1 MANTTEKYTSAELRA
16 DPLLFQSVMA
26 RAGAGRARKKPAV
39 DATTPPLVARKKW
52 QPAPAYDCYLGIDPG
67 TNTGI
72 AIRDTRGT
80 SPITLLTL
88 NFWKTVALIR
98 DLHTQHGERLLVVIE
113 DPNVHKSLYAN
124 KDNTSGN
131 VRTNIAQ
138 KIGSNKR
145 EASLLLEYC
154 RENSIGHEAVAP
166 LGKLDAGQFKQLTGI
181 ATGSQH
187 ARDAARLIYNR

>member
-16 DPLLFQSVMA
+16 NPELHARILA
-26 RAGAGRARKKPAV
+26 RAGAQRKRADVVAPAAPPGRSR
-39 DATTPPLVARKKW
+39 W
-52 QPAPAYDCYLGIDPG
+52 QPAPAHDCYLGIDPG
-67 TNTGI
+67 THTGI
-72 AIRDTRGT
+72 AIRDTRGS

-98 DLHTQHGERLLVVIE
+98 DLHAQHGERLLVVIE

-145 EASLLLEYC
+145 EASLLLEFC
-154 RENSIGHEAVAP
+154 RENSIGHEAIAP
-166 LGKLDAGQFKQLTGI
+166 LGKLDASQFKQLTGI
-181 ATGSQH
+181 TTGSQH
-187 ARDAARLIYNR
+187 ARDAARLIFNR